1 MPASVVVMA
10 IAGIALLAGYGL
22 KAQCLA
28 GFGGREFSH
37 LCYNDIQPLYMAR
50 GVADNIF
57 PYVEG
62 SLASSELVNGAIE
75 YPVFTGVFMW
85 ASGLPVTTVNS
96 YLNLSALL
104 LAPFGLLT
112 GWLLWRMTG
121 LRALLW
127 AAAPALVLY
136 AFHNWDLLAV
146 AATVGGMYMWWRD
159 KPLGAAV
166 LFGVGGALKMYPL
179 MFLGPLAL
187 DLLSRRDQIGALRAA
202 GAGVAT
208 WLAANVPFMAVNFEG
223 WYATYAFHRQRGANF
238 DSIWQFG
245 WPSWTPERTNLV
257 TTLLLVVSFAV
268 ILGFSWLSARRA
280 QAYPFL
286 QTCGALLAAFLLFNK
301 VHSPQYTLWLLPFFV
316 LLRVGAGWW
325 AAYALADLA
334 VYVGVFRWFFDV
346 VYQGLDFTWAKKL
359 LIGGVW
365 SRAALLALL
374 LVVFL
379 AAKNALIGAPERT
392 LSQAPSSL
400 ATVGDQ
406 SESRPP
412 AQA

>member
-1 MPASVVVMA
+1 LSLPVAVTA
-10 IAGIALLAGYGL
+10 LAGIILLAAYGL

-37 LCYNDIQPLYMAR
+37 LCYNDIQPLYAVR

-62 SLASSELVNGAIE
+62 TLASSELVNGAIE
-75 YPVFTGVFMW
+75 YPVLTGVFMW
-85 ASGLPVTTVNS
+85 ASGLPVTTANS

-104 LAPFGLLT
+104 LAPFALLT

-127 AAAPALVLY
+127 VGAPALVLY

-146 AATVGGMYMWWRD
+146 AAAVGGMYMWWRD
-159 KPLGAAV
+159 KPLGAAL
-166 LFGVGGALKMYPL
+166 LFGIGGALKMYPL

-187 DLLSRRDQIGALRAA
+187 DLLWRRDQIGALRAA
-202 GAGVAT
+202 GAGVAA
-208 WLAANVPFMAVNFEG
+208 WLAVNVPFMVAGFDG
-223 WYATYAFHRQRGANF
+223 WYATYAFHRQRSANF

-245 WPSWTPERTNLV
+245 WPAWTPERTNLV
-257 TTLLLVVSFAV
+257 TTLLLIASFAA
-268 ILGFSWLSARRA
+268 ILGLSLMHARRA
-280 QAYPFL
+280 QSYPFL

-316 LLRVGAGWW
+316 FLRVRVGWW
-325 AAYALADLA
+325 VAYTVVDLA
-334 VYVGVFRWFFDV
+334 VYVGIFRWFFDV

-365 SRAALLALL
+365 ARAALLALL
-374 LVVFL
+374 IVVFM
-379 AAKNALIGAPERT
+379 AARDALIRPPERT
-392 LSQAPSSL
+392 LSQAPPSL
-400 ATVGDQ
+400 GAVGDQ
-406 SESRPP
+406 TESRPP

>member
-1 MPASVVVMA
+1 
-10 IAGIALLAGYGL
+10 
-22 KAQCLA
+22 
-28 GFGGREFSH
+28 
-37 LCYNDIQPLYMAR
+37 
-50 GVADNIF
+50 
-57 PYVEG
+57 
-62 SLASSELVNGAIE
+62 LVNGAIE

-374 LVVFL
+374 LAVFL